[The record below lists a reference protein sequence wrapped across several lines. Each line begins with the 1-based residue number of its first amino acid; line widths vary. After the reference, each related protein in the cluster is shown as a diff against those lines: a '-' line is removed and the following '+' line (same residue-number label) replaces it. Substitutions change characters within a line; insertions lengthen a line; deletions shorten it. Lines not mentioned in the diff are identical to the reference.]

1 MGVPSCQSARKVAP
15 GLECT
20 TENGS
25 FARLAALRGGCSRP
39 IFRSHDRV
47 PGDAEHNWADAL
59 DVMGWSVDPQGFGV
73 ILARAGRPSSRS
85 GSGRRSTACSS
96 GSGSRARTI
105 GRFVCHPGGTK
116 VVAAIERALS
126 LDNGALDHEPLH
138 RLSLA
143 VVPLA
148 GMPRNLF
155 GCEGMNLGP
164 PECSGV

>member
-1 MGVPSCQSARKVAP
+1 LEPSDESKPV
-15 GLECT
+15 
-20 TENGS
+20 
-25 FARLAALRGGCSRP
+25 
-39 IFRSHDRV
+39 
-47 PGDAEHNWADAL
+47 
-59 DVMGWSVDPQGFGV
+59 V
-73 ILARAGRPSSRS
+73 ILIVEDEMIVRMSTTDILQDAGDLA
-85 GSGRRSTACSS
+85 GRRSTACSS